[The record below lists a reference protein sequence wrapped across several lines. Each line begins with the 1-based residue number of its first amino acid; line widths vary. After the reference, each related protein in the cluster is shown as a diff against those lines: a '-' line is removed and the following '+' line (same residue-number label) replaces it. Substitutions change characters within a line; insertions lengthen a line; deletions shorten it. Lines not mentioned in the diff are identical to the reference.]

1 MPYISGKYYPLRR
14 IVFFFTE
21 GGVIFFA
28 LVLMQRIFLGQL
40 EFIDAYPVIL
50 LRAWLVTF
58 VFQLSLYFFDL
69 YDLNVYSSFPDTAT
83 GMTQAFGFGCI
94 ALAGFYYLF
103 PAVIIPQSIFWT
115 GYLLICA
122 TLAAWRFFYVFALGR
137 RIFAQPIIVLGTGEL
152 AADITHE
159 VIDHL
164 DSGYKIV
171 AFVSQERPT
180 FNTHRVPIY
189 PNRERSIADI
199 CRDHKAEMVV
209 VALEDRRGTMPVKEL
224 IDCKLDGVEIVKG
237 IGFLEELTGK
247 LMVERVNP
255 SWIIYSPGFSIGRI
269 NKFFKR
275 FFDIMLSLL
284 GLLLASPLMM
294 ISAIIIKLE
303 SSGPIFYLQERVGL
317 RGVSFRVVK
326 FRSMGRDAEKNGAV
340 WAAKNDSRVTRFGGI
355 IRKFRIDELPQL
367 WNVLKGEMSFVG
379 PRPERPVFVNDLAQ
393 KIPYYSLRHNI
404 KPGVTGW
411 AQICYPY
418 GASEE
423 DALRKLEYDL
433 YYLKNLSVSMDLW
446 IVFQTVK
453 TVLFQKGAR

>member
-14 IVFFFTE
+14 VVFFFTE
-21 GGVIFFA
+21 GCVIFFA
-28 LVLMQRIFLGQL
+28 LVLMQRIFLGQVVFL
-40 EFIDAYPVIL
+40 EGITVSL
-50 LRAWLVTF
+50 LRAGLVTV

-122 TLAAWRFFYVFALGR
+122 ALAVWRFFYVFALGR
-137 RIFAQPIIVLGTGEL
+137 RIFAQPIIILGTGAL

-159 VIDHL
+159 VIENL

-171 AFVSQERPT
+171 AFVGLETPT

-199 CRDHKAEMVV
+199 CREHKAEMVV

-224 IDCKLDGVEIVKG
+224 IDCKLDGVEMVKG

-255 SWIIYSPGFSIGRI
+255 SWIIYSPGFSISRI
-269 NKFFKR
+269 NHFFKR
-275 FFDIMLSLL
+275 FFDLAFSLL
-284 GLLLASPLMM
+284 GLLLASPLMLLC
-294 ISAIIIKLE
+294 ALIIKLE
-303 SSGPIFYLQERVGL
+303 SAGPIFYRQERVGAH
-317 RGVSFRVVK
+317 GASFWIIK
-326 FRSMGRDAEKNGAV
+326 FRSMGQDAEKDGAV
-340 WAAKNDSRVTRFGGI
+340 WASKNDSRVTRFGGF
-355 IRKFRIDELPQL
+355 IRKVRIDELPQL

-379 PRPERPVFVNDLAQ
+379 PRPERPIFVDDLAQ

-433 YYLKNLSVSMDLW
+433 YYLKNLSVAMDLW